1 MSSVLGTASLLASN
15 TLLSLYPILIKS
27 FENMGTFTQVFYRV
41 ATIILCA
48 APFVT
53 NIFDLILTPKFIGI
67 GLINLV
73 HIWTS
78 YVGFQ
83 NLDTGI
89 SLSTFYSYPIFT
101 VLLGA
106 FFLGSKVSM
115 STIFY
120 LGLCI
125 AGVIAVNMRPTDSNM
140 RPTDETPTDTPKNT
154 TLGLISIAVAAL
166 TEAIIIIFYKG
177 TTLPNSFDSLFSLYF
192 YSLVPML
199 AVAPWFLDRVP
210 LMDVAKVTG
219 FNFFGGFIGYFLRLA
234 AIPLLSV
241 ATFSGLSFTTI
252 ISGYIFGWLFF
263 RENVGLNQL
272 IGTLAIITGIF
283 GAKSG

>member
-1 MSSVLGTASLLASN
+1 
-15 TLLSLYPILIKS
+15 
-27 FENMGTFTQVFYRV
+27 MGTFTQVFYRV

-53 NIFDLILTPKFIGI
+53 NIFDLILTPRFIGI
-67 GLINLV
+67 GLINLL

-106 FFLGSKVSM
+106 LFLGSKVSM
-115 STIFY
+115 STILY

-125 AGVIAVNMRPTDSNM
+125 AGVIAVNKRDDNDNTSTSGDNTYTS
-140 RPTDETPTDTPKNT
+140 DTKPKNT
-154 TLGLISIAVAAL
+154 TLGLLSIAVAAL

-177 TTLPNSFDSLFSLYF
+177 ATLPNSFDSLFSLYF
-192 YSLVPML
+192 YSLVPMI

-210 LMDVAKVTG
+210 LTDVAKVTG

-263 RENVGLNQL
+263 RESVGLNQL
-272 IGTLAIITGIF
+272 VGTLAIITGIF

>member
-1 MSSVLGTASLLASN
+1 
-15 TLLSLYPILIKS
+15 
-27 FENMGTFTQVFYRV
+27 MGTFTQVFYRV

-106 FFLGSKVSM
+106 FFLGSKVSI

-125 AGVIAVNMRPTDSNM
+125 AGVIAVNMRDGDHDSNM
-140 RPTDETPTDTPKNT
+140 RPTDSNMRDRDHDANMRPTDANMSTTDETPTSTPKNT
-154 TLGLISIAVAAL
+154 TLGLLSIAVAAL

-177 TTLPNSFDSLFSLYF
+177 ATLPNSFDSLFSLYF

-263 RENVGLNQL
+263 RESVGLNQL

>member
-1 MSSVLGTASLLASN
+1 
-15 TLLSLYPILIKS
+15 
-27 FENMGTFTQVFYRV
+27 MGTFTQVFYRV